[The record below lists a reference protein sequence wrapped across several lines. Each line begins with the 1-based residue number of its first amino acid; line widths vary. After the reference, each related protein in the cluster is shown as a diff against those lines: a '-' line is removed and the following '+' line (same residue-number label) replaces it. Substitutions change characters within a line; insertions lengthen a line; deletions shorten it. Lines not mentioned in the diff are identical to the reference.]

1 MNPEP
6 TTFRLARLHE
16 ALHTAERVGNTFLAS
31 NLRVAI
37 EEEEEQ
43 AAKLLDAPWLDCMD
57 GFKYSES
64 SDV

>member
-37 EEEEEQ
+37 EEEEQ
-43 AAKLLDAPWLDCMD
+43 AAKPLDAPWLDCMD
-57 GFKYSES
+57 AFKYSES
-64 SDV
+64 SDA

>member
-31 NLRVAI
+31 NLRAAI
-37 EEEEEQ
+37 EEEEGL
-43 AAKLLDAPWLDCMD
+43 AARLIDAPWLDCMD
-57 GFKYSES
+57 GFKYTES
-64 SDV
+64 SDA